1 MRIYAYVDAF
11 NFYYGLT
18 KDTPYRWCNLAKLCE
33 ILLPDDPVDAIKVF
47 AAYSKSFPNN
57 PGAHLRQKTYLRA
70 LQTIPNL
77 ELYMSKFSPADRYF
91 PLSDK
96 LPGET
101 EMVRV
106 RFTKEKGS
114 DVKLASQ
121 LLLDGFRDAY
131 GMAVIF
137 TNDSDLAMP
146 VRLARYELGKRIG
159 VFLTT
164 RPPDP
169 SRPGGI
175 ELMKYSNFHTLV
187 TADMLAA
194 SQFPDRFRD
203 AKGKLIARP
212 SGW

>member
-18 KDTPYRWCNLAKLCE
+18 KDTPYRWCNLAKLCQ
-33 ILLPDDPVDAIKVF
+33 ILLPDDPVDVIKVF
-47 AAYSKSFPNN
+47 AAYSKSFPTN
-57 PGAHLRQKTYLRA
+57 PGAHLRQKSYLRA
-70 LQTIPNL
+70 LQSVQNI

-101 EMVRV
+101 EKVMV

-121 LLLDGFRDAY
+121 LLLDGFQDAY
-131 GMAVIF
+131 DMAILF

-146 VRLARYELGKRIG
+146 IRLARYELGKRIG
-159 VFLTT
+159 VFLTS

-169 SRPGGI
+169 SRPGSQD
-175 ELMKYSNFHTLV
+175 LMKYANFHKLV
-187 TADMLAA
+187 TADMLAT
-194 SQFPDRFRD
+194 SQFPDSFTGEN
-203 AKGKLIARP
+203 GKLIARP
-212 SGW
+212 PGW